1 MRPRLHIL
9 VCPLLLALAVSAS
22 AQSKGKDSTIQDTAR
37 PVGAPAVTE
46 FTGPPMETRPMPG
59 DRIDKPTSLD
69 DEMDAIR
76 AAIPE
81 FNSVVVREPGVS
93 NDYPTLP
100 SMTLKNVTVGQFL
113 QFVMASYPGVTVRR
127 IDGPSGSLYSIR
139 VRLDEESLRKSQMM
153 QERNRVRLYR
163 LTDVINDQA
172 DQLAAKDAPTT
183 NESENHKARSEYV
196 KEATT
201 QVLSLLQAALDQVD
215 ADSPMVLKMHE
226 ATLTLMFKGSLP
238 KQTVLEEAIQTLQ
251 PRYAPKRFGKTMTFG
266 SGGSAA
272 TLNDMNMMLQSE
284 PFDPDGPV
292 KIYQEALADQRRAL
306 ARQQADMERAK
317 AEMDRAKAGLGRF
330 PKPAPQA
337 LPAPVAPPAPPAP
350 VAPSPAPS
358 KD

>member
-1 MRPRLHIL
+1 MRPRIHIL
-9 VCPLLLALAVSAS
+9 ICPLLLIFSISAF
-22 AQSKGKDSTIQDTAR
+22 AQPKGRDSTIQDTAR
-37 PVGAPAVTE
+37 PVGAPVITE
-46 FTGPPMETRPMPG
+46 FTGPPMETHPMPG

-81 FNSVVVREPGVS
+81 FNSVVIREPVVS

-100 SMTLKNVTVGQFL
+100 SMTLKNVSVGQFL

-139 VRLDEESLRKSQMM
+139 VRLDDESLRKSQMM
-153 QERNRVRLYR
+153 QDRNRVRLYR

-183 NESENHKARSEYV
+183 NESDNRKARSEYV

-226 ATLTLMFKGSLP
+226 ATLTLMFKGSP
-238 KQTVLEEAIQTLQ
+238 AKQTVLEEAIQTLQ
-251 PRYAPKRFGKTMTFG
+251 PRNAPRRFGKTMTFG
-266 SGGSAA
+266 SGWSGNND
-272 TLNDMNMMLQSE
+272 LNLASPSN
-284 PFDPDGPV
+284 PFELENAQ
-292 KIYQEALADQRRAL
+292 KLYQESLAEQRADLVEKMRADL
-306 ARQQADMERAK
+306 
-317 AEMDRAKAGLGRF
+317 DRAKAQMKAA
-330 PKPAPQA
+330 PKPFFAAPKAPDAPQ
-337 LPAPVAPPAPPAP
+337 APVAPTPG
-350 VAPSPAPS
+350 PS